1 MQSYQTRNP
10 LQVEAAWRVHAQRHS
25 ARLRERAGVLR
36 RRARRIGD
44 TARTDWHLARANS
57 CDRQLSEVAAECGTK
72 YLVTACNCEA
82 KARAAS
88 CGRYKYCDAC
98 LTARRRQ
105 TFSRMTKGLNRALA
119 TFPGAEVYLCT
130 VTTFHSGS
138 IAADLHFL
146 KKAVPEFLERARNFG
161 ALGPYVYVY
170 ELTNGEDGLGHVHA
184 HIALLARWMD
194 YHGSADQWRA
204 VSARHG
210 RPGTEERK
218 LQVPNYQRGKN
229 GDPRRSE
236 AEVASYLASHS
247 LPSYLCKAEESDGL
261 TDDKLG
267 DWIGATYG
275 KRTVITSKG
284 FWTDKSASVCKCCG
298 YSRVFVGFAPDV
310 DRMNR
315 LVNNALE
322 AGFAAQIR
330 VQEPLASR
338 PNGPPGRGEHESH
351 YCNSQSN

>member
-10 LQVEAAWRVHAQRHS
+10 LQVEAHWRNHAQKHS

-36 RRARRIGD
+36 RRARRLGD

-57 CDRQLSEVAAECGTK
+57 CDRQLADVAAECGTK
-72 YLVTACNCEA
+72 YLVTSCNCEA

-88 CGRYKYCDAC
+88 CGRYKYCDSC

-105 TFSRMTKGLNRALA
+105 THARMTKGLAGALA
-119 TFPGAEVYLCT
+119 SYPGAEVYMCT
-130 VTTFHSGS
+130 VTTWHSGD
-138 IAADLHFL
+138 ITADLKFL
-146 KKAVPEFLERARNFG
+146 KRAVPEFLERSRNFG

-170 ELTNGEDGLGHVHA
+170 ELTNGDDGLGHVHA

-210 RPGTEERK
+210 RPGTDERK
-218 LQVPNYQRGKN
+218 LQVPNYQRGRD
-229 GDPRRSE
+229 GDPRRTQG
-236 AEVASYLASHS
+236 EVASYLASHS

-284 FWTDKSASVCKCCG
+284 FWTDKTASVCKCCG
-298 YSRVFVGFAPDV
+298 YSRVFVSFAPSV

-315 LVNNALE
+315 LVDNALA
-322 AGFAAQIR
+322 AGFAVQIR
-330 VQEPLASR
+330 VQEALADR
-338 PNGPPGRGEHESH
+338 PNRRLDEGNSERN
-351 YCNSQSN
+351 YCNSESN